1 MSTYTYWDVYVD
13 IPEQKQRGKNRGAY
27 KHFRETKKFSGGGNK
42 MQKEKIENTD
52 MEFDSAAEEG
62 FVPICMMLTRK
73 PPEASSVTES
83 MPREVQND

>member
-1 MSTYTYWDVYVD
+1 
-13 IPEQKQRGKNRGAY
+13 
-27 KHFRETKKFSGGGNK
+27 